1 MIDFENLVAR
11 HGEFAVQAILEKI
24 ERYEGVRPRMDIS
37 LEERWNV
44 VINKGAAADD
54 ARMVA

>member
-11 HGEFAVQAILEKI
+11 HGEFVVQAILEKI
-24 ERYEGVRPRMDIS
+24 ERYEGVRPRMDIP
-37 LEERWNV
+37 LEERWNT
-44 VINKGAAADD
+44 VINKGAAADG